1 MDKKGCISEFRNA
14 SPLLTAPRSRFL
26 ESMVISATIMIAQA
40 VRTTA
45 DQVSRNGLERKRRI
59 NSSMEIHST
68 AISENT

>member
-1 MDKKGCISEFRNA
+1 MDKKGIQKCSL
-14 SPLLTAPRSRFL
+14 LLTAPRSRFL

-45 DQVSRNGLERKRRI
+45 DQVSRNGLERNRRI
-59 NSSMEIHST
+59 SSSMEIHRT